1 MEYFAMLGVSTAV
14 IAALAWTL
22 YQRRHDLGLIVGA
35 LALYY
40 WSLFGAWS
48 IVLDKTGGFSG
59 KNYYYLEYKLFPI
72 ALNSHYMLA
81 LGLYAGFIIVAQLTL
96 LAALPGTRER
106 PIPRLILR
114 HEPILIAAFLAGIA
128 SYLIIRDKISAAW
141 ALNTS
146 AYWYTR
152 SQTDQWFT
160 LHQVLNRVAM
170 LPPAIGFAALMAGN
184 RSRYFLSVRRR
195 YTLAAYL
202 VLFVGMGL
210 FTFVLGNK
218 NEVLES
224 LVAGTL
230 AYVASVR
237 RPSLWKVSC
246 TVAAGL
252 WFLYAIDFFRAVPV
266 AGMQAAVG
274 ERLGQATGVAGFV
287 TSSNESFAAHFSMYG
302 VLAGEVPP
310 KFGYSLYALV
320 CSIIPRVL
328 WPDRPL
334 DIYFYYSDQVG
345 AIQNQGYSLHHATGW
360 YLNFGI
366 AGVALGGV
374 VLGLVWAFCL
384 NAHQRIRPKS
394 GLLFRLFAVIS
405 PWLFV
410 AYLPPLVR
418 AGPEGYKGFLIEAVL
433 IPVGTLAFACRARKI
448 KRGSIPTEARWLMPG
463 KTA

>member
-1 MEYFAMLGVSTAV
+1 MLGVSTTV
-14 IAALAWTL
+14 IAVLTWIL
-22 YQRRHDLGLIVGA
+22 YRRQRDAGVIVGA

-48 IVLDKTGGFSG
+48 IIVDKTGGFSG
-59 KNYYYLEYKLFPI
+59 KHYYYLEYKLFPI
-72 ALNSHYMLA
+72 ALDSDYMLA

-96 LAALPGTRER
+96 LAALSRGRQR

-114 HEPILIAAFLAGIA
+114 HEPILIAAVVAGLA
-128 SYLIIRDKISAAW
+128 SYFIIRGKISAAW

-184 RSRYFLSVRRR
+184 RSRLFVSVRRR

-202 VLFVGMGL
+202 AVFLGMGM

-230 AYVASVR
+230 AYLGSVR
-237 RPSLWKVSC
+237 RPSLWKVSLA
-246 TVAAGL
+246 VVAGL

-266 AGMQAAVG
+266 AEMQAAVG
-274 ERLGQATGVAGFV
+274 EKLDQATGVASFV

-302 VLAGEVPP
+302 VLAHEVPP
-310 KFGYSLYALV
+310 KFGYSLYALA
-320 CSIIPRVL
+320 CSIVPRVL

-366 AGVALGGV
+366 AGVFLGGA
-374 VLGLVWAFCL
+374 VLGLVWAYCM
-384 NAHQRIRPKS
+384 NAQQRVRPRS
-394 GLLFRLFAVIS
+394 GLLFRLFAVTA

-433 IPVGTLAFACRARKI
+433 IPVGTLAFACRARKVRRRAI
-448 KRGSIPTEARWLMPG
+448 RAAVGTEAAWLVPR
-463 KTA
+463 TSTH